1 MAVGSIHHLSVGD
14 GQLIMTC
21 GVAPSPPTP
30 ITLGDSFTMFCYE
43 ALPPGELPE
52 CCLFDHHTLAVIDR
66 HSAAIFEEKI
76 GDTPY
81 PRQLKG
87 AGSVTLVPARVSHQV
102 RWHQTVGLT
111 IFYLRRSLLDQ
122 MAVECYQVPSVTL
135 LPRQHAQD
143 RALYHLTMALQ
154 TSLLSSPGESANSLY
169 NQQLVTALA
178 WRLITHHAAEPL
190 QPLPSFNLDP
200 TPQSLDR
207 TLHQIN
213 NLVLIHT
220 GESLTDTQARVLTG
234 VLKGHRYGDIAQ
246 QHHQSEGHIK
256 TTASELWKTLSRVLG
271 QPVRKANLRST
282 LQQHRLLSD

>member
-1 MAVGSIHHLSVGD
+1 MAVGGIHHFNVGD

-30 ITLGDSFTMFCYE
+30 IALGDSLTMFRYE

-52 CCLFDHHTLAVIDR
+52 CCLFDHHVLAVIDR

-81 PRQLKG
+81 PPQLKDHG
-87 AGSVTLVPARVSHQV
+87 GVTLVPAGVNHQA
-102 RWHQTVGLT
+102 RWRQTISLT
-111 IFYLRRSLLDQ
+111 TFHLRRSLLDQ
-122 MAVECYQVPSVTL
+122 MAADRYQVPSLSL
-135 LPRQHAQD
+135 LPRQRTED

-154 TSLLSSPGESANSLY
+154 TSLLSSPDQSANSLY
-169 NQQLVTALA
+169 NQHLVTALA

-190 QPLPSFNLDP
+190 KPLPSFSLAPDS
-200 TPQSLDR
+200 QSLDR

-213 NLVLIHT
+213 NLVLLNT
-220 GESLTDTQARVLTG
+220 GQSLTDTQARVLSG
-234 VLKGHRYGDIAQ
+234 VLRGHRYGDIAQ

-256 TTASELWKTLSRVLG
+256 TMASELWKILSRVLG
-271 QPVRKANLRST
+271 QPVRKPSLLST
-282 LQQHRLLSD
+282 LQHHRLLSD